1 MIRHIA
7 LFRLKEDSPVGT
19 RQSLEEGLF
28 VLAQTISQ
36 ISAYAYGG
44 DLGLR
49 DGNFDFGVVADFED
63 AKAFETYV
71 NHPDHQAFLRER
83 LMPVLDDRA
92 SLQFEI

>member
-7 LFRLKEDSPVGT
+7 LFRLKEEAPADT

-28 VLAQTISQ
+28 LIARTISQ
-36 ISAYAYGG
+36 ISSYAYGG

-63 AKAFETYV
+63 IAAFEGYV
-71 NHPDHQAFLRER
+71 SHPDHQAFLKER
-83 LMPVLDDRA
+83 LMPVLDERV
-92 SLQFEI
+92 SLQFEL